1 MIKAKSGTKVVSAGL
16 AIAVACGVSA
26 PALADSVAVILKAGS
41 FSVSKDRQTIDG
53 GTIELDDS
61 ASGVFGIEGEWR
73 QTNGLALG
81 IEYLQ
86 YENDVGAPSVV
97 GSSTMDTSVVLF
109 NAKKYFRPTAT
120 VNPYVGAGVGAVSI
134 DFSGD
139 IITGSAG
146 GFALQAIGGVEFRW
160 DKVGLYTEF
169 KALHA
174 EAEDDAG
181 EKAKAGGSGVFAGV
195 SISF

>member
-1 MIKAKSGTKVVSAGL
+1 MIQMKSGAKAVTAGL
-16 AIAVACGVSA
+16 AIAVACGVST

-41 FSVSKDRQTIDG
+41 FSVSEDRQTIDG
-53 GTIELDDS
+53 GNVGLDDS

-86 YENDVGAPSVV
+86 YENDVSAPSVV
-97 GSSTMDTSVVLF
+97 GSSTMDTSLVLF
-109 NAKKYFRPTAT
+109 NVKKYFNPTAT
-120 VNPYVGAGVGAVSI
+120 VNPYIGAGLGAVSV
-134 DFSGD
+134 DFGGD

-146 GFALQAIGGVEFRW
+146 GFALQAIGGIEFRF

-174 EAEDDAG
+174 VAEDEAG
-181 EKAKAGGSGVFAGV
+181 EKAKASGSGVFAGI